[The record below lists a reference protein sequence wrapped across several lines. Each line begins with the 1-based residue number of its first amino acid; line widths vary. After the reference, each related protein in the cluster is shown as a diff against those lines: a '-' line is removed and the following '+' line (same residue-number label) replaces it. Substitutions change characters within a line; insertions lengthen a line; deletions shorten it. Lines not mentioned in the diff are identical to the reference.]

1 MNKEP
6 FLSQLCERYPV
17 LNPIKDQINE
27 AGLAI
32 ISCYQQGGKLL
43 ICGNG
48 GSSADADHMAGEL
61 MKSFESERPLN
72 DNIKKR
78 LFESAERGE
87 YLARKLESGLPA
99 ISLSVHTALATAISN
114 DIDPN
119 LVFAQQVIVFGE
131 EKDILVAMSTSGNSQ
146 NVLDACIVARALNM
160 KILGLTGKTGGKMR
174 ELCDILIN
182 VPESRTAF
190 VQELHLPVIHTLC
203 LIAEKYFY
211 HNSKS

>member
-1 MNKEP
+1 MNKNP
-6 FLSQLCERYPV
+6 FLSELCRRYPV
-17 LNPIKDQINE
+17 LNSNKDRINE
-27 AGLAI
+27 AVMAI

-61 MKSFESERPLN
+61 MKSFESVRPLN

-78 LFESAERGE
+78 LSELAGRGE
-87 YLARKLESGLPA
+87 YLALKLESGLPA

-119 LVFAQQVIVFGE
+119 LVFAQQVIVFGK
-131 EKDILVAMSTSGNSQ
+131 EKDVLIAMSTSGNSQ
-146 NVLDACIVARALNM
+146 NVLDACIAARALNM
-160 KILGLTGKTGGKMR
+160 KIVGLTGETGGKMR

-190 VQELHLPVIHTLC
+190 IQELHLPVIHTLC
-203 LIAEKYFY
+203 LIAEKHFY
-211 HNSKS
+211 PKPKS